1 MRKNEKRMPPVIL
14 HGTFRQAP
22 FLPLSVEREEHA
34 NARHTYSCHTYSLVS
49 TQVSGGFNIHGLLLQ
64 NGVNEPIDSTH
75 PEKPLFVECFPWY
88 QKPLLLR

>member
-1 MRKNEKRMPPVIL
+1 MPPVIL
-14 HGTFRQAP
+14 HRTFRQAP
-22 FLPLSVEREEHA
+22 FLPLRVEREEHA
-34 NARHTYSCHTYSLVS
+34 NARHTYSCHTYSLRFY
-49 TQVSGGFNIHGLLLQ
+49 TGEWGGGVNIHGLLLQ